1 LAHGEQ
7 AAAGKRANL
16 RKQQVEPGS
25 NSVPLLD
32 LLPGRLHCAAD
43 YNQPDSS
50 ANSGYSWAPSRGLP
64 SARLQ
69 RQHVQ
74 SKLVHAAF
82 RTISLAGTQIKR
94 LPIWGSATYI
104 RGL

>member
-1 LAHGEQ
+1 V
-7 AAAGKRANL
+7 

-50 ANSGYSWAPSRGLP
+50 PNSCYSWARVISSPVVERLTAGGEMLSR
-64 SARLQ
+64 
-69 RQHVQ
+69 
-74 SKLVHAAF
+74 KLVHAAF
-82 RTISLAGTQIKR
+82 RTISLVSMEIKH
-94 LPIWGSATYI
+94 LPI
-104 RGL
+104 